1 MVVDLALNISSKKV
15 IWSGK
20 KSNNEEICIDSG
32 IFERFRAWTIFMI
45 LVGTPLEWYEVF
57 KV

>member
-1 MVVDLALNISSKKV
+1 MVVDLALTILSEKV

-20 KSNNEEICIDSG
+20 KSNNEEILIDSG

-45 LVGTPLEWYEVF
+45 LGGKPPE
-57 KV
+57 